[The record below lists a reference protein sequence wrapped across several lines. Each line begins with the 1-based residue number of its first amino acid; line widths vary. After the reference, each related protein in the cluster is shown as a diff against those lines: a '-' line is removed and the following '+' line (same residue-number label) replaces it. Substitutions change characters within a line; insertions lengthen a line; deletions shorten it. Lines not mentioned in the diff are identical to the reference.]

1 MINEKITLNDGEQD
15 DDDEEEEGDVEQDAP
30 DLYKRG
36 NSLSDRP
43 HQAI

>member
-1 MINEKITLNDGEQD
+1 MRRIRLALDDGEQD
-15 DDDEEEEGDVEQDAP
+15 DNDEEEEGDVEQDAP

-36 NSLSDRP
+36 NSLSDRL